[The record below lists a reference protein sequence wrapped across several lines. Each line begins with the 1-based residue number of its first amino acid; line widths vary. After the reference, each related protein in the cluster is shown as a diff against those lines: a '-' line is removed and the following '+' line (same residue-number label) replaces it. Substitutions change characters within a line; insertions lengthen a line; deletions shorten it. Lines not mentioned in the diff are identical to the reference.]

1 MAFPPL
7 VPTFYCCS
15 KCNWEKKVES
25 DVLEVFTCPECDATV
40 VIRQK
45 NDFKNRL
52 LKLFSIK

>member
-15 KCNWEKKVES
+15 KCNWKKEVES
-25 DVLEVFTCPECDATV
+25 DVLEVFACPKCDSTV

-45 NDFKNRL
+45 KKSKNWFLR
-52 LKLFSIK
+52 LFS